1 MISSE
6 QNERLTRIGPGT
18 PCGELLRR
26 YWQPLCPAA
35 EITPANPKKR
45 IRIMGEDLLV
55 FRDGE
60 GRIGCVEEF
69 CKHRG
74 ASLYYGYV
82 EDDGIRCCYHGWKY
96 DCSGQ
101 CTEQPF
107 EPTASRLKDEIRLRS
122 YPVQRL
128 GGLLFAYMGPDP
140 ARAPLLPRWDVL
152 VREDGKREIKMFPT
166 HECNWL
172 QIQENTADS
181 THTFFL
187 HGVMDQKLG
196 LKHPFAPY
204 YRRPIEKLEFSY
216 CEWGIDKVIV
226 YGGDVP
232 EKEIRPPLIFPNILR
247 IPNGA
252 MEVMHWRVPID
263 DVSTRIV
270 FVAFTP
276 ARDASVRTREDD
288 EIPYTYLPPM
298 KAQDGEYDLKTFFSQ
313 DQMAQES
320 QGAIY
325 DRTNE
330 NLGVSDRGIVL
341 LRKMLL
347 EQIERVERGED
358 PTVAVVRDPQRNR
371 MIDFPGIT
379 SPVEGLKRIAEA
391 KQSA

>member
-1 MISSE
+1 MITPA
-6 QNERLTRIGPGT
+6 QNERLTRVGPGT
-18 PCGELLRR
+18 PGGELLRR

-35 EITPANPKKR
+35 EITAEQPKKR
-45 IRIMGEDLLV
+45 LRLMGESLLV
-55 FRDGE
+55 FRDGQ

-82 EDDGIRCCYHGWKY
+82 EECGIRCCYHGWMY
-96 DCSGQ
+96 DAQGHCI
-101 CTEQPF
+101 EQPF
-107 EPTASRLKDEIRLRS
+107 EPKGSRFKDEIRLKS
-122 YPVQRL
+122 YPVQAL
-128 GGLLFAYMGPDP
+128 GGLLFVYMGPDP

-152 VREDGKREIKMFPT
+152 AREDGKREIKMFPT
-166 HECNWL
+166 HYCNWL

-181 THTFFL
+181 THTYYL
-187 HGVMDQKLG
+187 HGVMDRVLG

-232 EKEIRPPLIFPNILR
+232 ETEIRPPLIFPNILR
-247 IPNGA
+247 IPNGP

-263 DVSTRIV
+263 DASTRIV

-276 ARDASVRTREDD
+276 VPDGSARTAEGDP
-288 EIPYTYLPPM
+288 IPYAYLPAM
-298 KAQDGEYDLKTFFSQ
+298 KTTDGEYDLKTFFSQ

-341 LRKMLL
+341 FRKMLL
-347 EQIERVERGED
+347 EQIERVERGEE
-358 PTVAVVRDPQRNR
+358 PTVAVVRDPERNR

-379 SPVEGLKRIAEA
+379 SPVEGLKRIAEM
-391 KQSA
+391 QGSG